1 MSLASFPGL
10 LIFVLRFAFSRIHGN
25 RSTSVYYT
33 ENKLKHFHVLYTNRR
48 IRGLGT
54 RLECPPI
61 FIAPAKL
68 LVALYSNLV
77 LELHVGIVTK

>member
-1 MSLASFPGL
+1 METEALLCIIPEALPCVIHKPKNKNGGGL
-10 LIFVLRFAFSRIHGN
+10 
-25 RSTSVYYT
+25 
-33 ENKLKHFHVLYTNRR
+33 E
-48 IRGLGT
+48 T